1 MSDFQIFKSEEIQ
14 PFEKFLFTS
23 YACDASQLVENETFF
38 DSGEKVKKIFSPLL
52 SKMADLT

>member
-1 MSDFQIFKSEEIQ
+1 MGIFKSGEIQ

-38 DSGEKVKKIFSPLL
+38 DSGEKVKNCNDNINRCSLQDVY
-52 SKMADLT
+52 S